1 MNKFAHSWENSVIQE
16 RERNKQNFQERK
28 KRKIG
33 VLESKI
39 CNNILFFHTFF
50 FFLLCFAQI
59 KCAKLKAHSI

>member
-39 CNNILFFHTFF
+39 
-50 FFLLCFAQI
+50 
-59 KCAKLKAHSI
+59 